1 MRIEYW
7 HKKEMID
14 FARMERV
21 RGRLQVLHKLI
32 YRQMCIAWIP
42 SSLTRGSYLKAREG
56 HSGACAQSYK
66 QDGWNVLETGWQTLR
81 VRTLLWISILWEHIL
96 YFHDEFSF
104 PTTLAIWL
112 WLFWIMYCLP
122 LLQIGIYS
130 LVSHL
135 IQAVHIQ
142 KAGRHGWKWTLFS
155 PAQEIWWE
163 E

>member
-1 MRIEYW
+1 
-7 HKKEMID
+7 MID

-32 YRQMCIAWIP
+32 YRQICIAWIP

-104 PTTLAIWL
+104 PTTLAI
-112 WLFWIMYCLP
+112 
-122 LLQIGIYS
+122 
-130 LVSHL
+130 
-135 IQAVHIQ
+135 
-142 KAGRHGWKWTLFS
+142 
-155 PAQEIWWE
+155 
-163 E
+163 